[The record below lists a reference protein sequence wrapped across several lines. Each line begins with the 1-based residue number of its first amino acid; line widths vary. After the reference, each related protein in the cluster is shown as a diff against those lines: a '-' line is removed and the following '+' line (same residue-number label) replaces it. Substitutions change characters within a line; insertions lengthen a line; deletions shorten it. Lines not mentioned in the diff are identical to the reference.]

1 MVSKRAA
8 GIRWDAMRK
17 VLPFILCGG
26 AGTRLWPLSREAFPK
41 QFHRLTGQETLFQE
55 TCRRL
60 SGSVFGDL
68 FVLANYRHRFLI
80 AEQLEEIGAPAKNIV
95 LEPVSRNTGPSACI
109 AALIAAREDSEALV
123 LLAPSDHMIA
133 DAGVFLSAVETGIKA
148 AEDGAL
154 VTFGIE
160 PDCPHTGY
168 GYIETEPGEA
178 ALSKV
183 KRFVEKPSLQTAERY
198 LDAGGFYW
206 NAGIFLL
213 KAKTMLG
220 LIETH
225 APQILE
231 ACRKA
236 LDAATEDLTFRVL
249 GDVYSE
255 APAISLDYAVAEKAS
270 NMACVKLRTP
280 WSDVGS
286 WAALWSFMDKDGAG
300 NVVRGDGQVILE
312 GTRDSFAFSDHACVA
327 LVGVENL
334 IVVAM
339 EDAVL
344 VVSKDHA
351 EQVKRVVDYLKGNG
365 GDLVLQHNRVYRPW
379 GWYQILN
386 RGERYQ
392 VKCIMVKPGGKLS
405 LQSHHHRSEHW
416 VVVTGTLEVTR
427 GEDVEILS
435 EHQSTYIP
443 IGKKHRLANPGK
455 IPALLIEVQSG
466 AYLDEDDIVR
476 FDDIYQRGSR
486 E

>member
-1 MVSKRAA
+1 
-8 GIRWDAMRK
+8 
-17 VLPFILCGG
+17 
-26 AGTRLWPLSREAFPK
+26 
-41 QFHRLTGQETLFQE
+41 
-55 TCRRL
+55 
-60 SGSVFGDL
+60 
-68 FVLANYRHRFLI
+68 
-80 AEQLEEIGAPAKNIV
+80 
-95 LEPVSRNTGPSACI
+95 
-109 AALIAAREDSEALV
+109 
-123 LLAPSDHMIA
+123 
-133 DAGVFLSAVETGIKA
+133 
-148 AEDGAL
+148 
-154 VTFGIE
+154 
-160 PDCPHTGY
+160 
-168 GYIETEPGEA
+168 
-178 ALSKV
+178 
-183 KRFVEKPSLQTAERY
+183 
-198 LDAGGFYW
+198 
-206 NAGIFLL
+206 
-213 KAKTMLG
+213 MLG

-249 GDVYSE
+249 GDAYGE
-255 APAISLDYAVAEKAS
+255 APAISLDYAVAEKAP
-270 NMACVKLRTP
+270 NMACVTLKTP

-286 WAALWSFMDKDGAG
+286 WEALWSFMDKDGSG

-312 GTRDSFAFSDHACVA
+312 ETRGSFAFSDHACVA

-334 IVVAM
+334 VVVAM

-351 EQVKRVVDYLKGNG
+351 EQVKRVVDYLRGNG

-379 GWYQILN
+379 GWYQSLN

-427 GEDVEILS
+427 GEEVETLS
-435 EHQSTYIP
+435 ENQSTYIP

-455 IPALLIEVQSG
+455 APAFLIEVQSG
-466 AYLDEDDIVR
+466 SYLDEDDIVR
-476 FDDIYQRGSR
+476 FDDIYHRSSR